1 MPPRL
6 NKAAGLGVTLRPMGD
21 DDLPFAAAVY
31 ASTRTEELEPTGWP
45 DELKQAF
52 LERQHE
58 AQHHHY
64 RSHYPGAEW
73 LIVER
78 GGKALGRLYLVEWT
92 RELRVIDIALL
103 PEARGQGSA
112 AHCSS
117 TSSPLRPRAARPCRP
132 MSSETIRRCG
142 STIVSAS
149 GSPKTK
155 GSICCSNGRPRQPRP
170 NRRPI
175 DQAAIRAAPSATWRR
190 PAPRGGGDRRRQ
202 DRFPGTRNG
211 TGRNATVNNRCR
223 FPLAVRSSPCHVAL
237 RAESISACMRRARV
251 ILGE

>member
-6 NKAAGLGVTLRPMGD
+6 NSAAGLGVTLRPMRD

-45 DELKQAF
+45 DELKRAF

-78 GGKALGRLYLVEWT
+78 GGQALGRLYLVEWT

-103 PEARGQGSA
+103 PEARGQGVGA
-112 AHCSS
+112 A
-117 TSSPLRPRAARPCRP
+117 LLADILAAAAA
-132 MSSETIRRCG
+132 G
-142 STIVSAS
+142 GKAVSAHVERNNPALRLYDRL
-149 GSPKTK
+149 GCGLAEDK
-155 GSICCSNGRPRQPRP
+155 GVYLLLEWPAP
-170 NRRPI
+170 
-175 DQAAIRAAPSATWRR
+175 AATPAAPV
-190 PAPRGGGDRRRQ
+190 D
-202 DRFPGTRNG
+202 
-211 TGRNATVNNRCR
+211 
-223 FPLAVRSSPCHVAL
+223 
-237 RAESISACMRRARV
+237 
-251 ILGE
+251 